1 MFTCPPTRM
10 DIDAR
15 LLTLTQWLSPAY
27 PVGAF
32 AYSQG
37 VETAV
42 ASGWVSDADS
52 LVDWLRDMLSDG
64 TGRCDAIW
72 LRLAHAAEDET
83 ALAGLDARARAFAAT
98 RERLREADRQGTAFA
113 ATTRAVWGIDLPD
126 LLLPLAVGRAGR
138 CVGLDVEAIVPL
150 YLHGI
155 VSNLAAASTR
165 LLPVGQVA
173 AQRAVAELAP
183 LCLDIARA
191 TRGAGPEDIHANT
204 FLADIA
210 SMRHETLEPR
220 LFQS

>member
-1 MFTCPPTRM
+1 MFITPPARM

-37 VETAV
+37 VESAV

-52 LVDWLRDMLSDG
+52 LVEWLRDTLSDG
-64 TGRCDAIW
+64 SGRTDAIW
-72 LRLAHAAEDET
+72 LRLAHAAPDGT
-83 ALAGLDARARAFAAT
+83 ALARLDAEARAFSAT
-98 RERLREADRQGTAFA
+98 RERLREAERQGAAFA

-126 LLLPLAVGRAGR
+126 LLLPLAVGRAAR
-138 CVGLDVEAIVPL
+138 LVGLDIEAVVPL

-155 VSNLAAASTR
+155 ASNLAAASMR
-165 LLPVGQVA
+165 LLPIGQVA
-173 AQRAVAELAP
+173 AQRIVADLTP
-183 LCLDIARA
+183 LCLDIART
-191 TRGAGPEDIHANT
+191 TRDAGPEDIHANT